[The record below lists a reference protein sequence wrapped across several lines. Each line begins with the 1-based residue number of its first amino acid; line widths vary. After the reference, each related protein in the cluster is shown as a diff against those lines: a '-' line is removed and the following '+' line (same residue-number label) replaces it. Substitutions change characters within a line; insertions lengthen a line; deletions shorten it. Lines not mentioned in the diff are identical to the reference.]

1 VARLS
6 LVEARGLLK
15 WSQGRLAQ
23 ESDLKVTA
31 ISDIETGRTKNPGY
45 TSVMRIIA
53 ALQRGGLV
61 GLTHDDVFPIPD
73 SHEVPTLD
81 SRL

>member
-1 VARLS
+1 MAKLN
-6 LVEARGLLK
+6 LVEARALLK
-15 WSQGRLAQ
+15 WSQGKLSE
-23 ESDLKVTA
+23 ESGIKITQ

-45 TSVMRIIA
+45 TAVMRLVA

-73 SHEVPTLD
+73 SEEQQAQAA
-81 SRL
+81 S